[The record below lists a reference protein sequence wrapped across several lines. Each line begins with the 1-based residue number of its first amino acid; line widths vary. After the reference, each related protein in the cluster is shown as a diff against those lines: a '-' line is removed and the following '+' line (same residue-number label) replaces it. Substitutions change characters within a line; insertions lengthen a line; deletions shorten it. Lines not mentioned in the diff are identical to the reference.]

1 MIRSRL
7 LLAAPLVAAALV
19 LTACSTGSP
28 AAGGGAA
35 SASAATSASA
45 SAGASGGASANGS
58 VSTDGVCGLVPIAQ
72 VNSILKRSYTTS
84 KEVALPATSIADA
97 AYCSYGTA
105 ASPEQFAI
113 QVATSD
119 PSDAAQTFNQATG
132 NKLAAQSGIGD
143 SAMYSAFFPELLVV
157 WGQTTVV
164 VGQNGSE
171 KGDAAI
177 TLAQLEKLATA
188 VHAAN

>member
-7 LLAAPLVAAALV
+7 LLAAPLIAAALV

-28 AAGGGAA
+28 AAGGGA
-35 SASAATSASA
+35 SSSAATSASA
-45 SAGASGGASANGS
+45 SAGASGGASAGGS

-72 VNSILKRSYTTS
+72 VNSILKRRYTTS

>member
-28 AAGGGAA
+28 AAGGGA
-35 SASAATSASA
+35 SSSAATSASA

-164 VGQNGSE
+164 VGQVGSE

-177 TLAQLEKLATA
+177 TLTRLEKLATA
-188 VHAAN
+188 VHAAS